1 MVITAITRQEKDKNR
16 CSVFIDG
23 EFTIGIYEDTLVK
36 FRLRKGDEVT
46 EIALNEIKLYDEI
59 NFGKKAALKYLSYK
73 PRSKK
78 EIEKK
83 LKLLKLSDNSVNEV
97 ISWLESIK
105 YLNDDHYSK
114 LFIESKTI
122 RKPIGKRLLTQK
134 LLQTGVEKE
143 LAEKNIA
150 ELYSEEKEH
159 RAAALVLK
167 KYSKKVK
174 AKDENE
180 KKRKCFQYLISKGF
194 DYDMINAVL
203 KESENVLSTK

>member
-1 MVITAITRQEKDKNR
+1 LPLINCALLFKFLFFSSI
-16 CSVFIDG
+16 FIDE
-23 EFTIGIYEDTLVK
+23 EFALGIYEDTLVK

-46 EIALNEIKLYDEI
+46 EAAMQEIKLYDEI
-59 NFGKKAALKYLSYK
+59 NFGKKTALKYLSYK

-83 LKLLKLSDNSVNEV
+83 LKLLKLSDNSINEV
-97 ISWLESIK
+97 INWLESIK

-114 LFIESKTI
+114 MFIESKTI

-143 LAEKNIA
+143 LAEQNIA
-150 ELYSEEKEH
+150 ELYPEEKEH
-159 RAAALVLK
+159 SAAALVLK
-167 KYSKKVK
+167 RYSKKVK

-180 KKRKCFQYLISKGF
+180 KKRKCIQYLLSKGF
-194 DYDMINAVL
+194 GYDMI
-203 KESENVLSTK
+203 KEVMNEAEIKIPS